1 MAQTQSHQLP
11 PRTFSPPASSPSPG
25 AQQAAS
31 MPGSN
36 APPPP
41 KRQRLSPL
49 PQSSQPYNSP
59 HFAPVQLSVNGSS
72 VNGMAKQTPNAPP
85 PPGSMGPPSRPVEKA
100 TDTAELTDVLA
111 SSGIDVKEEEAFLT
125 SGYGKPTNQAQTA
138 QQAQPHAISHPSQP
152 PRPQSSFSNSF
163 NSLPTAGTVTPANS
177 FSEQTPKQPVLQPA
191 AYSQQAPTVVPP
203 AKSPEELAQD
213 EKLRQDTAASRREQ
227 YHLQA
232 AFLHTAVMEKKLEK
246 RALEHGVRMPM
257 SGVFRP
263 LPGRPTGPVE
273 VTGPDGSSVV
283 RRDQTIL
290 NPESALGDIISL
302 LSLASE
308 ERLRSVIDHSVTL
321 SRNRRVN
328 SHGAVS
334 LEWADLAST
343 PEQPGENAAVIKPD
357 QPSTA
362 ENTVNNAATTA
373 KRTTP
378 NALTLKSRRLIDRD
392 ESHEE
397 RRATK
402 RAKRNADA
410 ILSNDGRLPTPG
422 AATPNGLQSERA
434 PDIDKK
440 ISKKDIKKID
450 VKATG
455 AVQHQHA
462 IETARMQTN
471 SLSSRFGKKGGY
483 SWLKSSQPAA
493 SRSGFSTPSRLNT
506 VTAAGSASGVTGR
519 PGSTAV
525 GVKGIRR
532 QFGDWREDKE
542 NGAGIQIRDILFTLE
557 VDGRGLKHLQKA
569 YSKDAKED
577 TAVS

>member
-11 PRTFSPPASSPSPG
+11 PRSFSPPASSPSPG
-25 AQQAAS
+25 TQQAS
-31 MPGSN
+31 VPGSN
-36 APPPP
+36 IPPPP

-59 HFAPVQLSVNGSS
+59 HFAPVQLSTNGSAMH
-72 VNGMAKQTPNAPP
+72 VNGMAKQAPNAPP

-125 SGYGKPTNQAQTA
+125 SGYAKPAVPVQQTHS
-138 QQAQPHAISHPSQP
+138 QSISHP
-152 PRPQSSFSNSF
+152 PRQQTSFSNSF
-163 NSLPTAGTVTPANS
+163 NSIPPVGPITPSNS
-177 FSEQTPKQPVLQPA
+177 FSEQTPKQPGFQPA
-191 AYSQQAPTVVPP
+191 GYPYQAPVAPAPP
-203 AKSPEELAQD
+203 IKSPEEISQD
-213 EKLRQDTAASRREQ
+213 EQLRQDTAASRREQ
-227 YHLQA
+227 YHLQS

-246 RALEHGVRMPM
+246 RAQEHGVRMPM
-257 SGVFRP
+257 SGVFKP

-273 VTGPDGSSVV
+273 VTGPDGSSVI
-283 RRDQTIL
+283 RRDKTIL

-328 SHGAVS
+328 SHGAVPP
-334 LEWADLAST
+334 EWADLAIIQETAADDNT
-343 PEQPGENAAVIKPD
+343 PTRKAE

-362 ENTVNNAATTA
+362 ETTVDNSTSTA
-373 KRTTP
+373 KKTTTSST
-378 NALTLKSRRLIDRD
+378 LTLKSRRLIDRD

-397 RRATK
+397 RRAAK

-410 ILSNDGRLPTPG
+410 ILGADGRLPTPG
-422 AATPNGLQSERA
+422 ASTPNGLDRA

-462 IETARMQTN
+462 IETARMQTT

-483 SWLKSSQPAA
+483 SWLKSSQPAV
-493 SRSGFSTPSRLNT
+493 SRSGFSTPSRLST
-506 VTAAGSASGVTGR
+506 AAAAGSAAGGNGK
-519 PGSTAV
+519 PGSNAASI
-525 GVKGIRR
+525 KAIRK

-542 NGAGIQIRDILFTLE
+542 NGAGIQIRDLLFTLE

-577 TAVS
+577 FAAS